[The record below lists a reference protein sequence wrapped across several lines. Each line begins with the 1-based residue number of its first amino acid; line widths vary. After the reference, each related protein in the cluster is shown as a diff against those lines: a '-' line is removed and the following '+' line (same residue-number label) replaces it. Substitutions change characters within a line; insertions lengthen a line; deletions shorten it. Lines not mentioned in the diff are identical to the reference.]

1 MNISDTSI
9 KFLFIDL
16 LSNFNISVEDAS
28 MYQCATSSAKGATE
42 GCSEE
47 SDGSETCYCGTN
59 LCNGQVRLGL
69 SWSLLILS
77 LAYVINT

>member
-1 MNISDTSI
+1 MNIEI
-9 KFLFIDL
+9 LVIHL

-28 MYQCATSSAKGATE
+28 MHQCATSSAKGTTE